1 MGLQPLLPTL
11 AAFPKQMPKESI
23 PQFPGCS
30 LQADSFFGR
39 MLGHIAAI
47 APKFQIV
54 LMCQIGYEFLIS
66 LRLRPA
72 QLVIE
77 MNDGKNDPQLAAQLQ
92 QQSQERNR
100 IDPT

>member
-1 MGLQPLLPTL
+1 
-11 AAFPKQMPKESI
+11 MPKESI
-23 PQFPGCS
+23 PQLPGCS

-39 MLGHIAAI
+39 MLGHIFAI
-47 APKFQIV
+47 AQKFQIV
-54 LMCQIGYEFLIS
+54 LMCQIGYECLIS

-77 MNDGKNDPQLAAQLQ
+77 MYDRKNDPQLAAQLQ